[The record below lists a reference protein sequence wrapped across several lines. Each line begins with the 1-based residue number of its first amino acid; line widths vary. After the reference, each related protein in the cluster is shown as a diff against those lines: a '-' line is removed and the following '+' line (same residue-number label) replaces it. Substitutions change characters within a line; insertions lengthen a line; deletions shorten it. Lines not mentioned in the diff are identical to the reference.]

1 MVSNE
6 PSKEKL
12 RQAVEVFWES
22 FPPFWH
28 RIRAHIRHT
37 AEQYGISVEQFHTLR
52 HIRRGVCSVS
62 ELAEAKTISRPA
74 VSQAVEALVQK
85 GLIERSPG
93 GRDRRYIQLA
103 LTDSGNDLLDE
114 VINST
119 RHWMVELLKPLND
132 EELDRLIQGM
142 DALKK
147 IKPV

>member
-1 MVSNE
+1 MTNIE

-12 RQAVEVFWES
+12 RQTVEVFWES

-28 RIRAHIRHT
+28 RIRAHIRQA
-37 AEQYGISVEQFHTLR
+37 AEQYDISVEQFHILR
-52 HIRRGVCSVS
+52 HIRRGICSVS

-93 GRDRRYIQLA
+93 DRDRRFIQLA
-103 LTDSGNDLLDE
+103 LTESGNNLLDS
-114 VINST
+114 VIDST
-119 RHWMVELLKPLND
+119 RQWMVELLEPLNED
-132 EELDRLIQGM
+132 ELDWLIRGM

-147 IKPV
+147 IKQI